1 MKKLISTLLAFVLL
15 VSLVACG
22 GENPK
27 LVEAKDA
34 FNALS
39 TQFNEIAALVNENK
53 DALSSEAIDTLNQL
67 SDMLNQYG
75 EVLTS
80 GNVDDAQLDAI
91 LGWFGTA
98 KDGLAV
104 LKEDVETAISAEGVF
119 PAALANLDAYEIP
132 ELAGSAWGLAGGMI
146 NGVEMEDE
154 DLNAVLEACGGVFM
168 FLFDAP
174 GSVSMYNGETQYTGT
189 YEAVE
194 DNAVLFM
201 EFEGYTYYGVFTMVD
216 DSLVLIIAN
225 TEAPDTALYLVP
237 DVG

>member
-1 MKKLISTLLAFVLL
+1 MKKLISALLAFVLL
-15 VSLVACG
+15 VSMVACG

-27 LVEAKDA
+27 LAEAKEA
-34 FNALS
+34 FNGLS

-75 EVLTS
+75 EVLTN

-132 ELAGSAWGLAGGMI
+132 ELTGSSWGLAGGMI
-146 NGVEMEDE
+146 NGVEMEEE
-154 DLNAVLEACGGVFM
+154 DLSAVLEACGGVFA
-168 FLFDAP
+168 FFFDAP
-174 GSVSMYNGETQYTGT
+174 GSVSMYNGETQYKGT
-189 YEAVE
+189 YEALE
-194 DNAVLFM
+194 DNAVLYM
-201 EFEGYTYYGVFTMVD
+201 EFEGYTYYGVFTMVN
-216 DSLVLIIAN
+216 DSPVLIIAN
-225 TEAPDTALYLVP
+225 TEAPDTALYLVT